1 MTKTYFFPIIIEK
14 DEDGYT
20 ASCPA
25 LQGCYTQGDSYEE
38 AMENIMD
45 AIKLHIE
52 DRKAE
57 HEDIPA
63 SRTVSVSTVGV
74 TVGE

>member
-1 MTKTYFFPIIIEK
+1 MGLVMKEYAGRINGK
-14 DEDGYT
+14 
-20 ASCPA
+20 
-25 LQGCYTQGDSYEE
+25 E